1 MVYLYRSCVDSLFAT
16 DSRLERLCGIITPA
30 RLERA
35 GRTRD
40 ITAKRTCLAVELL
53 LCLHMQK
60 VGFKISDFPLNIVA
74 DKSGK
79 PRFDTLCGDM
89 PYFSFSHSHN
99 MALCGVTDHEIGV
112 DIEKLRDM
120 DAKKRLFE
128 KIHSGGDNT
137 PSLIHAWSAK
147 EAYLKLTGEGLTG
160 EFKLSD
166 IQVCENTV
174 LNTSRK
180 DTAYLFQFEDAGFVI
195 SVCTREKCE
204 VKYEAVE
211 KWEWGIVNSE

>member
-1 MVYLYRSCVDSLFAT
+1 MVYLYRACVDSFCAT
-16 DSRLERLCGIITPA
+16 DSKLEQLCGIITPA

-35 GRTRD
+35 GCIRD
-40 ITAKRTCLAVELL
+40 ITAKRTCIAVELL

-60 VGFKISDFPLNIVA
+60 AGFKKSDFPLNIVL

-79 PRFDTLCGDM
+79 PRFNTLSGDM
-89 PYFSFSHSHN
+89 PYFSFSHSYN
-99 MALCGVTDHEIGV
+99 MALCGVTNNEIGV

-120 DAKKRLFE
+120 DAKNSLFE
-128 KIHSGGDNT
+128 KIHAAGDNT

-160 EFKLSD
+160 GFKLSD
-166 IQVCENTV
+166 IQVRENTV

-180 DTAYLFQFEDAGFVI
+180 DTAHLFQFEDKGFVI

-211 KWEWGIVNSE
+211 KWEWGIVNDK